1 MEAYHAER
9 ESLCFINSLGQR
21 IESLLNIHFS
31 LCHCAFLFSSPIETK
46 TCHARRQPPAV
57 YARDSSRTLG
67 LFSYHR

>member
-46 TCHARRQPPAV
+46 DMPCKKTTPGRIRQ
-57 YARDSSRTLG
+57 RL
-67 LFSYHR
+67 